1 MDKKKLFKFLDVAL
15 LLIFLVPVIIPQYI
29 DTYINLWVLVVM
41 TFVMIAYSEIRS
53 KFTKRS
59 FGELSSLK
67 QLIVSFVCLLAM
79 FLIDILIDRFGEFS
93 YLRLFEFLVAI
104 TAGEI
109 CETYFAK
116 TRV

>member
-1 MDKKKLFKFLDVAL
+1 MDKKKLFKILDIL
-15 LLIFLVPVIIPQYI
+15 LILIFLVPVIIPQYI
-29 DTYINLWVLVVM
+29 DTYINVWVLVVM
-41 TFVMIAYSEIRS
+41 GFVMIAYSEIRS
-53 KFTKRS
+53 KVIKRS

-79 FLIDILIDRFGEFS
+79 FLIDILSNRFVEFS
-93 YLRLFEFLVAI
+93 YLMLFEFLIAM

-109 CETYFAK
+109 YETYFAK